1 MKVEFL
7 KSLKKYESSD
17 MLVKNPSLLF
27 VVPGVWGG
35 GAGVGEA
42 TNVTCSCPEGEG
54 IAEGWGRA
62 GRTFSERGPNSGY
75 LQLCGPCG
83 PSHRLN
89 PAFVALAAGDKIQTN
104 ERG

>member
-1 MKVEFL
+1 MKVLICLL
-7 KSLKKYESSD
+7 KIHLYF
-17 MLVKNPSLLF
+17 F

-54 IAEGWGRA
+54 IAEGFRA
-62 GRTFSERGPNSGY
+62 GLGRLSLKGPNSGY

-83 PSHRLN
+83 LRPTGSIPPLW
-89 PAFVALAAGDKIQTN
+89 L
-104 ERG
+104 